1 MLVLLYNK
9 FPIKYERPCKS
20 GKTIIH
26 LFAPEQSG
34 KVGKVKNASVSR
46 PVFENGVFHWR
57 RMYSYE
63 KSAGKPVKVLLLT
76 FLYSMA
82 AGYPARPKSLRP
94 NHTWHSARE

>member
-1 MLVLLYNK
+1 MGQVQSLVLVLLYNK

-46 PVFENGVFHWR
+46 LVFENGVF
-57 RMYSYE
+57 
-63 KSAGKPVKVLLLT
+63 
-76 FLYSMA
+76 
-82 AGYPARPKSLRP
+82 SLA
-94 NHTWHSARE
+94 SDVQL